1 VILYSFFEYLT
12 LHIDSFREHFSSV
25 GDPRQSAKVFY
36 PLFDVLF
43 GTLCAMIAG
52 AKGWNEIREY
62 VLGHH
67 AWFIKNNLF
76 QSGVPVDDTF
86 ARIISTV
93 KPEAFR
99 ACFLTWMSAVHNIT
113 QGDVIAIDGKTLRG
127 SYNRDDRSSTIHM
140 ISAYASANKLVL
152 GQLKTDCKSNE
163 ITAIPELIKLL
174 DLRGALVTIDAMAC
188 QTKIAK
194 AIVEQGGDY
203 LLAVKGNQS
212 TLAKAVHDAFNARRM
227 SMPDTAQLKTELKH
241 GRVESRTSHVLSA
254 DILEGDFSRWS
265 DLKTIAMIE
274 SYRTE
279 KGKAVQLE
287 YRYYISSKALTAEQ
301 VSTAVRA
308 HWAIESMHWV
318 LDVSMQE
325 DACQIYKNNAAENLA
340 CLRHMSLN
348 MLQAESTKISIPNKQ
363 KRCWMKTTE
372 LEKILVAG
380 IAKQVN

>member
-1 VILYSFFEYLT
+1 
-12 LHIDSFREHFSSV
+12 LHIDSFREHFLSV
-25 GDPRQSAKVFY
+25 DDPRQSAKVCY

-43 GTLCAMIAG
+43 GTLCAIIAG
-52 AKGWNEIREY
+52 ARGWTDIREY

-67 AWFIKNNLF
+67 AWFINNNLF
-76 QSGVPVDDTF
+76 QNGVPVDDTF

-93 KPEAFR
+93 KPELFR
-99 ACFLTWMSAVHNIT
+99 TCFLTWMNAVHKIT
-113 QGDVIAIDGKTLRG
+113 QGDIIAIDGKTLRG
-127 SYNRDDRSSTIHM
+127 SYNREDRSSTIHM

-163 ITAIPELIKLL
+163 ITAIPELIRLL

-212 TLAKAVHDAFNARRM
+212 KLAKAVHQAFNTHRI
-227 SMPDTAQLKTELKH
+227 STPDAVRLNTELKH
-241 GRVESRTSHVLSA
+241 GRVESRISHVLSA
-254 DILEGDFSRWS
+254 DVLDGDFSRWS
-265 DLKTIAMIE
+265 NLKTITMVE

-279 KGKAVQLE
+279 KGKAIQLE
-287 YRYYISSKALTAEQ
+287 YRYYISSKEMTAEQ
-301 VSTAVRA
+301 VSVAVRA
-308 HWAIESMHWV
+308 HWGIESMHWI

-325 DACQIYKNNAAENLA
+325 DACQIYKENAAENLA

-348 MLQAESTKISIPNKQ
+348 MLQAEPTKVSIPMKQ
-363 KRCWMKTTE
+363 KRCWMKTKE
-372 LEKILVAG
+372 LEKVLIAG